1 MSEQLVTRL
10 NHGTQSM
17 VRNTTGRADSACAT
31 EFWPGA
37 STSYR
42 LFADIAAQL
51 PTCSMFL
58 TAKQNGPSRE
68 RISSTRVCVSEW
80 IDDPHIRLQS
90 LRMAGHAPVARR
102 RSEHCYLRDHHP
114 DGMLAPTLLCAANLK
129 SVSYEISW

>member
-1 MSEQLVTRL
+1 MSERL
-10 NHGTQSM
+10 LIGLKHGSQSM
-17 VRNTTGRADSACAT
+17 VRNTPGRADSACAT

-68 RISSTRVCVSEW
+68 RISSTRSLVSEW
-80 IDDPHIRLQS
+80 SDHLAD
-90 LRMAGHAPVARR
+90 HAPVARQS
-102 RSEHCYLRDHHP
+102 SEHCCLRDHHP
-114 DGMLAPTLLCAANLK
+114 DGMLAPTLL
-129 SVSYEISW
+129 